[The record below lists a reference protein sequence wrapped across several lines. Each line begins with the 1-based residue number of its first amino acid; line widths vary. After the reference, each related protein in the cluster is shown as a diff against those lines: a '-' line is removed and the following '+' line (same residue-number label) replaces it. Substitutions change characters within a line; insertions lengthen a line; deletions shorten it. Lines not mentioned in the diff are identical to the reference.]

1 MIGCKVLL
9 TYKRKRPRSSAI
21 LREHGIANVSTR
33 FTSSAS
39 ITPQKNEATE
49 HHRPK
54 DERKYSGGN
63 TQEGC
68 PHQLSG
74 QVVSNSADPFKER
87 KLNSPL
93 LTFHRR
99 AKRNNH
105 VNGPDVKCVLK
116 VGDSVSSSV
125 GNSAQGVI
133 PCIFEVKPGNS
144 CFEDASAN
152 QKHQEILLQT
162 TGNDDHHSCVSAG
175 SVPQIKAPP
184 DVNEQPHIVDDTLS
198 LPEVTVLDS
207 ESNLSS
213 LHKNVGTDVPK
224 DILVNSSKPT
234 QGLSCSAV
242 DNAEVTASSTSHT
255 STGTECQII
264 DLNISELPDEKAD
277 NRDSL
282 TLDLSIPLRDSADR
296 VGCNKKL
303 ACDLDDQPICSTPEL
318 LCIKSESC
326 SGLQATESC
335 KVSTS
340 KSLELIDE
348 RIVNI
353 PSTGAEIIE
362 TCCTSAE
369 AAGNSCK
376 GTGSKNN
383 PLQLS
388 SEDRTYDFFPL
399 SSTPK
404 KTSTTEDSDDRNTH
418 LQESRFL
425 SVSMG
430 LNSLFLGSSL
440 PLETVVDR
448 HAYVS
453 SSQRACTGNQ
463 SREFI
468 LGVPQP
474 PSDHTALLFRHQMIL
489 DNIVGRATSLKGN
502 RNRFP
507 EKLESPMM
515 WSEEELD
522 SLWIGVR
529 RHGRG
534 KWDAMLR
541 DPRLHFFSWRSS
553 RDLAERWEEEQSK
566 LLCGRSISQVRQLR
580 KADLYHA
587 NSVYSGKMGQEDL
600 ANDVQLSLGHG
611 YSQSEDMEKHSRCHF
626 LNIQSAGSTFCP
638 YYHRGKRSRAMLSQS
653 ERSESHA
660 VPYVESS
667 FIAGLPTD
675 MAVTGTL
682 PRWIKEAVAIP
693 IRPLDSPSITSS
705 LCQTGL
711 KWPNHIFSESN
722 GTNESTD
729 SRLRSVHSIPTVC
742 STHSAIFPTTKQ
754 QRKFDLH
761 ESDTDKKD
769 ELIIIHSDDSSEET
783 ISDDHN
789 LHS

>member
-33 FTSSAS
+33 FPSSTSV
-39 ITPQKNEATE
+39 TPQKNEATE
-49 HHRPK
+49 HHRSK

-63 TQEGC
+63 PQESC
-68 PHQLSG
+68 SHQLSG
-74 QVVSNSADPFKER
+74 QVVPNNADPFKER

-116 VGDSVSSSV
+116 VGDSVSSSI
-125 GNSAQGVI
+125 GNSAQGVT
-133 PCIFEVKPGNS
+133 PCIFEVTPGNS

-152 QKHQEILLQT
+152 QKHQET

-184 DVNEQPHIVDDTLS
+184 EVNEQPHMVDNTLT
-198 LPEVTVLDS
+198 LHEVTVLDS
-207 ESNLSS
+207 GSNLSS
-213 LHKNVGTDVPK
+213 LHKNVGIDVPK

-255 STGTECQII
+255 SIGTECQII
-264 DLNISELPDEKAD
+264 DLNISELPDENAN

-282 TLDLSIPLRDSADR
+282 TLDLSIPSCDSADR

-303 ACDLDDQPICSTPEL
+303 VCDLDDQPICSTPEL
-318 LCIKSESC
+318 LCIKSDSC
-326 SGLQATESC
+326 GGLQATESY

-348 RIVNI
+348 KILNI

-362 TCCTSAE
+362 TSCTSAE

-404 KTSTTEDSDDRNTH
+404 KTSTTEDSDDRTAH
-418 LQESRFL
+418 LQENRFL
-425 SVSMG
+425 PVSVG

-440 PLETVVDR
+440 PPETMVDK

-453 SSQRACTGNQ
+453 SSQRAGTGNQ

-468 LGVPQP
+468 LGGVPQL

-489 DNIVGRATSLKGN
+489 DNIVGSRATSLKGN

-566 LLCGRSISQVRQLR
+566 LLCGRSVSQVRQLR

-587 NSVYSGKMGQEDL
+587 NSVYSGKTGQEDL

-611 YSQSEDMEKHSRCHF
+611 YSQSEDMEKHSRYHF
-626 LNIQSAGSTFCP
+626 LNIQSTGSTFCP

-675 MAVTGTL
+675 MAVSGTL

-693 IRPLDSPSITSS
+693 IRPLDSPPITSS

-711 KWPNHIFSESN
+711 KWPDHIFSGSN
-722 GTNESTD
+722 GTHESTD
-729 SRLRSVHSIPTVC
+729 RLRSVHSIPTV
-742 STHSAIFPTTKQ
+742 SAIFPTTKQ

-769 ELIIIHSDDSSEET
+769 EMIIIHSDDSSEET

-789 LHS
+789 LQS

>member
-33 FTSSAS
+33 FPSSAS
-39 ITPQKNEATE
+39 VTPQKNEATE
-49 HHRPK
+49 HHRSK

-63 TQEGC
+63 PQESC
-68 PHQLSG
+68 SHQLSG
-74 QVVSNSADPFKER
+74 QVVPNNADPFKER

-116 VGDSVSSSV
+116 VGDSVSSSI
-125 GNSAQGVI
+125 GNSAQGVT
-133 PCIFEVKPGNS
+133 PCIFEVTPGNS
-144 CFEDASAN
+144 GFEDASAN
-152 QKHQEILLQT
+152 QKHQET

-175 SVPQIKAPP
+175 SVPQIKELPE
-184 DVNEQPHIVDDTLS
+184 VNEQPHIVDDMLS
-198 LPEVTVLDS
+198 LHEVAALDS
-207 ESNLSS
+207 GSNLSS
-213 LHKNVGTDVPK
+213 LHKNVGTDVHK

-242 DNAEVTASSTSHT
+242 DNAEVTTSSTSHT
-255 STGTECQII
+255 SIGTECQII
-264 DLNISELPDEKAD
+264 DLNISELPDENAN

-282 TLDLSIPLRDSADR
+282 TLDLSIPLCDSADR

-318 LCIKSESC
+318 LCTKSDSC

-348 RIVNI
+348 RILNI

-362 TCCTSAE
+362 TSCTSAE

-404 KTSTTEDSDDRNTH
+404 KTSTTEDSDDRTAH

-425 SVSMG
+425 PVSVG

-440 PLETVVDR
+440 PPETMVDR

-453 SSQRACTGNQ
+453 SSQRAGTGNQ

-468 LGVPQP
+468 LGGVPQL

-489 DNIVGRATSLKGN
+489 DNIVGSRATSLKGN

-566 LLCGRSISQVRQLR
+566 LLCGRSVSQVRQLR
-580 KADLYHA
+580 KVDLYHA
-587 NSVYSGKMGQEDL
+587 NSVYSGKMGHEDM

-611 YSQSEDMEKHSRCHF
+611 YSQSDDMEKHSRYHF
-626 LNIQSAGSTFCP
+626 LNIPSTGSTFCP

-675 MAVTGTL
+675 MAVSGTL

-693 IRPLDSPSITSS
+693 IRPLDSPSITSP
-705 LCQTGL
+705 LCQTGS
-711 KWPNHIFSESN
+711 KWPNHTFSESN
-722 GTNESTD
+722 GTHESTD
-729 SRLRSVHSIPTVC
+729 RLRSVHSIPTVC

-769 ELIIIHSDDSSEET
+769 EFIIIHSDDSSEET

-789 LHS
+789 LQS

>member
-326 SGLQATESC
+326 SGLQATESW
-335 KVSTS
+335 
-340 KSLELIDE
+340 
-348 RIVNI
+348 
-353 PSTGAEIIE
+353 AEIIE

-626 LNIQSAGSTFCP
+626 LNIQSAGSKQFPDAATNFGTFCP

>member
-33 FTSSAS
+33 SPSSAS
-39 ITPQKNEATE
+39 VTPQKNEATE
-49 HHRPK
+49 HHRSK

-63 TQEGC
+63 PQEGC
-68 PHQLSG
+68 SHQLSG
-74 QVVSNSADPFKER
+74 QVVSNNADPFKGR

-105 VNGPDVKCVLK
+105 VNGPDVKCVLN
-116 VGDSVSSSV
+116 VGDSVSSSI
-125 GNSAQGVI
+125 GNSVQGVT
-133 PCIFEVKPGNS
+133 PCIFEVTPSNS

-152 QKHQEILLQT
+152 QKHQET

-184 DVNEQPHIVDDTLS
+184 EVNEQPHIVDDTPTLH
-198 LPEVTVLDS
+198 EVTALDS
-207 ESNLSS
+207 GSNLSS
-213 LHKNVGTDVPK
+213 LHKNAGTDVPK

-255 STGTECQII
+255 SIGTECQVI
-264 DLNISELPDEKAD
+264 DLNISELPDENAN

-318 LCIKSESC
+318 LCTKSDSC

-348 RIVNI
+348 RILNI

-362 TCCTSAE
+362 TSCTSAE

-404 KTSTTEDSDDRNTH
+404 KTSTTEDSDDRTTH

-425 SVSMG
+425 PVSVG

-440 PLETVVDR
+440 PPETMVDR

-468 LGVPQP
+468 LGGVPQL

-489 DNIVGRATSLKGN
+489 DNIVGSRAASLKGN
-502 RNRFP
+502 KNRFP

-566 LLCGRSISQVRQLR
+566 LLCGRSVSQVRQLR

-587 NSVYSGKMGQEDL
+587 NGVYSGKTGQEDL

-611 YSQSEDMEKHSRCHF
+611 YSQSEDMEKHSRYHF
-626 LNIQSAGSTFCP
+626 LNIQSTGSTFCP
-638 YYHRGKRSRAMLSQS
+638 YYHRGKRSRAMLTQS
-653 ERSESHA
+653 ERSESHS

-675 MAVTGTL
+675 MAVSGTL

-711 KWPNHIFSESN
+711 KWPNHTFSESN
-722 GTNESTD
+722 GTHESTD
-729 SRLRSVHSIPTVC
+729 RLRSVHSIPTVC

-769 ELIIIHSDDSSEET
+769 EFIIIHSDDSSEET

-789 LHS
+789 LQS